1 MGTCV
6 VRKDFQR
13 HKTEKRAKNRP
24 RQRQRQRELLKRATP
39 RSGEEARMGDDGPT
53 GRRQEGSSSPS
64 PGEDEPSRLPTAE
77 ASRSSEVSPPHD
89 VTNPSGVISLHT
101 PPSPK
106 NYPHHLP
113 SARLRQLSE
122 DPQSGC
128 DHRQGR
134 RPCRVRQSRLL
145 APSLHTCTTPPYPHP
160 ALASRLPGFQG
171 PLLCSLCDCGT
182 LTRVSPRHTP
192 LVSPPS
198 VAPPPGAPR

>member
-1 MGTCV
+1 MRNGNLCGAERFPAPQNREASQEQTSPETKTKGAFKTGHSK
-6 VRKDFQR
+6 VRLRSPDGQR
-13 HKTEKRAKNRP
+13 LQDWEK
-24 RQRQRQRELLKRATP
+24 
-39 RSGEEARMGDDGPT
+39 T
-53 GRRQEGSSSPS
+53 GRPVLHQPRGGRAEVGMEGVGGWLS
-64 PGEDEPSRLPTAE
+64 TAE

-101 PPSPK
+101 PTPE

-113 SARLRQLSE
+113 PTLPRQLSE

-145 APSLHTCTTPPYPHP
+145 APSLHTRAPPPPPTHH

-171 PLLCSLCDCGT
+171 A
-182 LTRVSPRHTP
+182 
-192 LVSPPS
+192 PS
-198 VAPPPGAPR
+198 VLTL